1 MDPQSISQALSA
13 LSFGALSAASLL
25 LGAWTGILL
34 KPPPRVSAVVMAF
47 GAGALFAALSLELIG
62 EAVERLDGGFWPIGL
77 GCIAGGLLFVTL
89 DRLVNNAGG
98 FLRKRS
104 TLSRHLRADRR
115 RDVRRLFESL
125 AGVPLFASLP
135 PEDLRSLADQV
146 TRVRC
151 DARTQVIRTGDPG
164 AELYLVESGRL
175 EVTRAGKSLA
185 ILGSGD
191 MVGEMALLTGETR
204 TADVTA
210 LEESILLTLKKDD
223 FDRLLLANPKLRSAV
238 ESLSGQRR
246 EALEAAAATVDPVA
260 WARAAGSGEWRP
272 SSLELDEALAAAGGK
287 KKGGAP
293 MGIWLG
299 ILLDG
304 VPESAVIGAS
314 MIGGGKAS
322 LALILGLFIAN
333 FPEALSSAV
342 GMRKM
347 GMSVWR
353 ITALWGSIVVLTA
366 VGAGIGNLAFRSAPN
381 ELVALFES
389 LAAGSMLAM
398 LAETMMPEAYE
409 HGGSVTGMATIL
421 GFVSAVFLRVV
432 G

>member
-1 MDPQSISQALSA
+1 MDPLAISQALSA
-13 LSFGALSAASLL
+13 LVFGALSAGSLL
-25 LGAWTGILL
+25 LGAWTGIFL
-34 KPPPRVSAVVMAF
+34 KPPPRVSAAVMAF

-62 EAVERLDGGFWPIGL
+62 EAVERLHGSFWPIGL
-77 GCIAGGLLFVTL
+77 GCVAGGLLFVTL
-89 DRLVNNAGG
+89 DHFVNGAGG

-104 TLSRHLRADRR
+104 TLSRRLRTDRR
-115 RDVRRLFESL
+115 RDVRLLFESL
-125 AGVPLFASLP
+125 AKVPLFASLP
-135 PEDLRSLADQV
+135 PEEVRSLADQV
-146 TRVRC
+146 NRVRC
-151 DARTQVIRTGDPG
+151 DAGTPVIRTGEPG

-175 EVTRAGKSLA
+175 EVSRGGASLA
-185 ILGSGD
+185 VLGPGD

-210 LEESILLTLKKDD
+210 LEPAILLTLRKEA
-223 FDRLLLANPKLRSAV
+223 FDRLLAANPRLREAV
-238 ESLSGQRR
+238 ERLSGQRR
-246 EALEAAAATVDPVA
+246 EALEKAAATVDPAV
-260 WARAAGSGEWRP
+260 WARKAGTGDWKP
-272 SSLELDEALAAAGGK
+272 SSLELDEAFAQAGGK

-314 MIGGGKAS
+314 MIGAEKAS

-333 FPEALSSAV
+333 YPEALSSAV

-353 ITALWGSIVVLTA
+353 ITALWGSIVALTA
-366 VGAGIGNLAFRSAPN
+366 VGAGIGNLAFRSAPT

-421 GFVSAVFLRVV
+421 GFVSAVFLRVA

>member
-13 LSFGALSAASLL
+13 LVFGGLSAASLL

-104 TLSRHLRADRR
+104 TLSRRLRSDRR
-115 RDVRRLFESL
+115 KDVRRLLESL

-146 TRVRC
+146 SRVRC

-175 EVTRAGKSLA
+175 EVTRAGTSLA
-185 ILGSGD
+185 VLGPGD

-210 LEESILLTLKKDD
+210 LEESILLTLRKDA
-223 FDRLLLANPKLRSAV
+223 FDRLLLANPKLRAAV

-246 EALEAAAATVDPVA
+246 EALEAVAATVDPVA

-272 SSLELDEALAAAGGK
+272 SSLELDEALAEAGGK

-366 VGAGIGNLAFRSAPN
+366 VGAGIGNLAFRSAPT

-409 HGGSVTGMATIL
+409 HGGSVTGMATIM

>member
-1 MDPQSISQALSA
+1 MDPMALSQALSA
-13 LSFGALSAASLL
+13 LAFGALSAGSLL
-25 LGAWTGILL
+25 LGAWTGIFL
-34 KPPPRVSAVVMAF
+34 KPPPRVTAAVMAF

-62 EAVERLDGGFWPIGL
+62 EAVERLHGTFWPVGL
-77 GCIAGGLLFVTL
+77 GCVAGGLLFVSL
-89 DRLVNNAGG
+89 DRLVNEAGG

-104 TLSRHLRADRR
+104 TLARRLRADRKK
-115 RDVRRLFESL
+115 DVRRLLESL
-125 AGVPLFASLP
+125 AKVPLFASLP
-135 PEDLRSLADQV
+135 PAEVRSLADQV

-151 DARTQVIRTGDPG
+151 SSGTRIIRTGEPG

-175 EVTRAGKSLA
+175 EVSRAGAKLA
-185 ILGSGD
+185 VLGPGD

-204 TADVTA
+204 TADVAA
-210 LEESILLTLKKDD
+210 LADSVLLTLRKEA
-223 FDRLLLANPKLRSAV
+223 FDRLLASNPKLRAAV
-238 ESLSGQRR
+238 EHLSGQRR
-246 EALEAAAATVDPVA
+246 EALEKAASTVDPAA
-260 WARAAGSGEWRP
+260 WARAAGSGDWKP
-272 SSLELDEALAAAGGK
+272 SSLELDEAFAQAGGK

-304 VPESAVIGAS
+304 IPESAVIGAS

-333 FPEALSSAV
+333 YPEALSSAV

-353 ITALWGSIVVLTA
+353 ITALWGSIVILTA
-366 VGAGIGNLAFRSAPN
+366 VGAGIGNLAFRSAPA

-421 GFVSAVFLRVV
+421 GFVAAVFLRVV

>member
-13 LSFGALSAASLL
+13 LVFGALSAASLL

-34 KPPPRVSAVVMAF
+34 KPPPRISAVIMAF

-115 RDVRRLFESL
+115 KDVRKLLESL
-125 AGVPLFASLP
+125 AGIPLFASLP
-135 PEDLRSLADQV
+135 PTDLRSLAGQV
-146 TRVRC
+146 SRVRC
-151 DARTQVIRTGDPG
+151 DARTRIIRTGEPG

-185 ILGSGD
+185 ILGPGD

-210 LEESILLTLKKDD
+210 LEEATLLTLRKDA
-223 FDRLLLANPKLRSAV
+223 FDRLLASNPRLRVAV

-246 EALEAAAATVDPVA
+246 ESLEAAAATVDPAA

-272 SSLELDEALAAAGGK
+272 SSLELDEALAEAGDK

-304 VPESAVIGAS
+304 IPESAVIGAS
-314 MIGGGKAS
+314 MIGAEKAS

-333 FPEALSSAV
+333 YPEALSSAV

-353 ITALWGSIVVLTA
+353 ITALWGSIVALTA
-366 VGAGIGNLAFRSAPN
+366 IGAGIGNLAFRSAPT

-421 GFVSAVFLRVV
+421 GFVAAVFLRVA

>member
-13 LSFGALSAASLL
+13 LVFGGLSAASLL

-62 EAVERLDGGFWPIGL
+62 EAVERLDGVFWPIGL
-77 GCIAGGLLFVTL
+77 GCVAGGLLFVTL
-89 DRLVNNAGG
+89 NRLVNNAGG

-104 TLSRHLRADRR
+104 TLSRHLRTDRR

-135 PEDLRSLADQV
+135 PEELRSLADQV

-151 DARTQVIRTGDPG
+151 DANTFIIRTGEPG

-185 ILGSGD
+185 VLGPGD

-210 LEESILLTLKKDD
+210 LETATLLTLSKDA
-223 FDRLLLANPKLRSAV
+223 FDRLLAANPKLRAAV

-246 EALEAAAATVDPVA
+246 EALEAVAATVDPVA

-272 SSLELDEALAAAGGK
+272 SSLELDEALAEAGDK

-366 VGAGIGNLAFRSAPN
+366 VGAGIGNLAFRSAPT

-421 GFVSAVFLRVV
+421 GFVSAVFLRVA

>member
-1 MDPQSISQALSA
+1 MDPQSITQALSA
-13 LSFGALSAASLL
+13 LAFGAISAASLL

-34 KPPPRVSAVVMAF
+34 KPPPRASAVVMAF

-115 RDVRRLFESL
+115 KDVHRLLESL
-125 AGVPLFASLP
+125 AEVPQFASLP
-135 PEDLRSLADQV
+135 PADLRSLADQV

-151 DARTQVIRTGDPG
+151 DAGTRIIRTGEPG
-164 AELYLVESGRL
+164 TELYLVESGRL

-185 ILGSGD
+185 VLGPGD

-204 TADVTA
+204 TADVMA
-210 LEESILLTLKKDD
+210 LEATTLLTLSKDA
-223 FDRLLLANPKLRSAV
+223 FDRLLAANPRLQEEV
-238 ESLSGQRR
+238 EGLSGQRR
-246 EALEAAAATVDPVA
+246 ESLEAAAASVDPAA

-272 SSLELDEALAAAGGK
+272 SSLELDEALAEAGDR

-304 VPESAVIGAS
+304 IPESAVIGAS
-314 MIGGGKAS
+314 MIGAEKAS

-333 FPEALSSAV
+333 YPEALSSAV

-353 ITALWGSIVVLTA
+353 ITALWGSIVALTA
-366 VGAGIGNLAFRSAPN
+366 IGAGIGNLAFRSAPA

-421 GFVSAVFLRVV
+421 GFVSAVFLRVA

>member
-1 MDPQSISQALSA
+1 
-13 LSFGALSAASLL
+13 
-25 LGAWTGILL
+25 
-34 KPPPRVSAVVMAF
+34 V
-47 GAGALFAALSLELIG
+47 
-62 EAVERLDGGFWPIGL
+62 
-77 GCIAGGLLFVTL
+77 AGGLLFVTL
-89 DRLVNNAGG
+89 DHLVNGAGG

-104 TLSRHLRADRR
+104 TLSRRLRADRR
-115 RDVRRLFESL
+115 KDVRLLLESL
-125 AGVPLFASLP
+125 AKVPLFASLP
-135 PEDLRSLADQV
+135 PEEVRSLADQV

-151 DARTQVIRTGDPG
+151 DAGTPVIRTGEPG

-175 EVTRAGKSLA
+175 EVSRGGASLA
-185 ILGSGD
+185 VLGPGD

-204 TADVTA
+204 TADVTT
-210 LEESILLTLKKDD
+210 LEAAVLLTLRKEA
-223 FDRLLLANPKLRSAV
+223 FDRLLAANPRLREAV
-238 ESLSGQRR
+238 ERLSGQRR
-246 EALEAAAATVDPVA
+246 EALEKAAATVDPAA
-260 WARAAGSGEWRP
+260 WARKAGTGDWKP
-272 SSLELDEALAAAGGK
+272 SSLELDEAFAQAGGK

-314 MIGGGKAS
+314 MIGAEKAS

-333 FPEALSSAV
+333 YPEALSSAV

-347 GMSVWR
+347 GMSVWK
-353 ITALWGSIVVLTA
+353 ITALWGSIVALTA
-366 VGAGIGNLAFRSAPN
+366 VGAGIGNLAFRSAPG

-421 GFVSAVFLRVV
+421 GFVSAVFLRVA